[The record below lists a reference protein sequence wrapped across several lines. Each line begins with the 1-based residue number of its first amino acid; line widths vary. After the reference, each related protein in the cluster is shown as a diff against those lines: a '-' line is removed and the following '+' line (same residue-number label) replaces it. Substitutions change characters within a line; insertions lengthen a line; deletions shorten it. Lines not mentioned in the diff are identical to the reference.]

1 MGFTVITY
9 EEARE
14 KMQPGDVIAFSGKG
28 NVSEVIKLFT
38 KSEVSH
44 VGVVYKTKQINDSDP
59 NRYINTLMES
69 TSLEG
74 FSGVI
79 MTRLSDRIRDYDGNL
94 WWLPLSQVSR
104 SNLNVT
110 KFFDFLVKQE
120 GKAYDT
126 KQAIKSALDALDNTP
141 FLRGTTYNKEDFSK
155 FFCSELVA
163 AALEEAGVINNV
175 NASEVTPIDLC
186 NFNIYD
192 TTYYQLKGA
201 DTLIK
206 GFNCVKPD
214 GWGC

>member
-1 MGFTVITY
+1 MGFKVITY

-44 VGVVYKTKQINDSDP
+44 VGVVYKTKQVNDTDP
-59 NRYINTLMES
+59 DRYMNTLMES

-79 MTRLSDRIRDYDGNL
+79 MTRLSDRIKDYDGNL
-94 WWLPLSQVSR
+94 WWLPLSQSSR
-104 SNLNVT
+104 LKLDMT

-126 KQAIKSALDALDNTP
+126 KQAIKSALDAFDKVD
-141 FLRGTTYNKEDFSK
+141 FIRGTTYNKEDFSK
-155 FFCSELVA
+155 FFCSELVT
-163 AALEEAGVINNV
+163 AALEDAGVINNV
-175 NASEVTPIDLC
+175 NSSEVTPIDLC
-186 NFNIYD
+186 NFCLYEE
-192 TTYYQLKGA
+192 TYYQLKGA

-206 GFNCVKPD
+206 GFNTVKPD
-214 GWGC
+214 GWGY

>member
-1 MGFTVITY
+1 MGFSVITY

-44 VGVVYKTKQINDSDP
+44 VGVVYKTKQVNDVDP
-59 NRYINTLMES
+59 NRYMNTLMES
-69 TSLEG
+69 TSLDG

-79 MTRLSDRIRDYDGNL
+79 MTRLSDRVRDYDGNL
-94 WWLPLSQVSR
+94 WWLPLSQASR
-104 SNLNVT
+104 SKLDLS
-110 KFFDFLVKQE
+110 KFFDCLVKQE

-126 KQAIKSALDALDNTP
+126 KQAIKSALDALDGAP

-155 FFCSELVA
+155 FFCSELVT
-163 AALEEAGVINNV
+163 AALEDAGVINNV
-175 NASEVTPIDLC
+175 NSSEVTPIDLC

-192 TTYYQLKGA
+192 DNYYQLKGV

-206 GFNCVKPD
+206 GFNSVKPN

>member
-9 EEARE
+9 EEARD

-44 VGVVYKTKQINDSDP
+44 VGVVYKTKQVNDADP
-59 NRYINTLMES
+59 NRYMNMLMES
-69 TSLEG
+69 TSLDN

-79 MTRLSDRIRDYDGNL
+79 MTRLSDRIKDYDGNL
-94 WWLPLSQVSR
+94 WWLPLSQASR
-104 SNLNVT
+104 SKLDIT

-126 KQAIKSALDALDNTP
+126 KQAIKSALDALDDAP

-163 AALEEAGVINNV
+163 AALEDAGAINNI
-175 NASEVTPIDLC
+175 NSSEVTPIDLC
-186 NFNIYD
+186 TFNIYD
-192 TTYYQLKGA
+192 NSYYQLKGA

-206 GFNCVKPD
+206 GFSSVKPD

>member
-9 EEARE
+9 EEARA

-44 VGVVYKTKQINDSDP
+44 VGVVYKTKQVNDLDP
-59 NRYINTLMES
+59 DRYMNMLMES
-69 TSLEG
+69 TSLDN

-79 MTRLSDRIRDYDGNL
+79 MTRMSDRIKDYDGNL
-94 WWLPLSQVSR
+94 WWLPLSQASR
-104 SNLNVT
+104 SKLDIT

-126 KQAIKSALDALDNTP
+126 KQAIKSSLDALDNAP

-163 AALEEAGVINNV
+163 AALEDAGVINNI
-175 NASEVTPIDLC
+175 NSSEVTPIDLC
-186 NFNIYD
+186 TFNIYD
-192 TTYYQLKGA
+192 NNYYQLKGA

-206 GFNCVKPD
+206 GFSSVKPD

>member
-9 EEARE
+9 EEARD

-44 VGVVYKTKQINDSDP
+44 VGVVYKTKQVNDASP
-59 NRYINTLMES
+59 NRYMNTLMES

-74 FSGVI
+74 FSGVV
-79 MTRLSDRIRDYDGNL
+79 MTRLSDRIREYDGNL
-94 WWLPLSQVSR
+94 WWLPLSQASR
-104 SNLNVT
+104 SQMDSM

-126 KQAIKSALDALDNTP
+126 KQAIKSALDALDDIP
-141 FLRGTTYNKEDFSK
+141 FLRDATYNKEDFSK

-163 AALEEAGVINNV
+163 AALEDAGVINNI
-175 NASEVTPIDLC
+175 NSSEVTPIDLC
-186 NFNIYD
+186 SFNIYD
-192 TTYYQLKGA
+192 TNYYQLKGS

-206 GFNCVKPD
+206 GFNSVRPD